1 MAKNLNL
8 GNFSTT
14 LMSNISKL
22 QVFLK
27 NNFYSNWRSYL
38 VLTSDQKPKKKIVK
52 AVFEK
57 NIKVPDFGLICRPFR
72 EYLQIKNFFQKSDCI
87 TFLFLK
93 SPNFMQKIRKVLRA
107 VSEKTTLPTNQLTNQ
122 LLKHRSYRTSLTPV
136 QKQQN
141 KTK

>member
-72 EYLQIKNFFQKSDCI
+72 EYLQIKNFFQKSDSI
-87 TFLFLK
+87 TFLSLK
-93 SPNFMQKIRKVLRA
+93 SLNFMQKIRKVLRA
-107 VSEKTTLPTNQLTNQ
+107 ISEKTALPTNQLTNQ
-122 LLKHRSYRTSLTPV
+122 LLKHRSYRTSLTLV

>member
-72 EYLQIKNFFQKSDCI
+72 EYLQIKNFFQKSDSI
-87 TFLFLK
+87 TFPSLK

-107 VSEKTTLPTNQLTNQ
+107 ISEKTALPTNQLTNQ
-122 LLKHRSYRTSLTPV
+122 LLKHRSYRTSLTLV

>member
-72 EYLQIKNFFQKSDCI
+72 EYLQIKNFFQKSDSI
-87 TFLFLK
+87 TFLSLK
-93 SPNFMQKIRKVLRA
+93 WPNFMQKIRKVLRA
-107 VSEKTTLPTNQLTNQ
+107 ISEETALPTNQLTNQ
-122 LLKHRSYRTSLTPV
+122 LLKHRSYRTSLTLV